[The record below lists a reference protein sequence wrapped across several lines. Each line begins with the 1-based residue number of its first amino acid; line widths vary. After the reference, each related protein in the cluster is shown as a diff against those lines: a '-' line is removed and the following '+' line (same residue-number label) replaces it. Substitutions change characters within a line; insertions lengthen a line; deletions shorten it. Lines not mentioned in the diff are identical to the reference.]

1 MSISPLVSS
10 SMPPQQ
16 TSLEEH
22 FKAGM
27 RRLASGVC
35 VVATAHEGRRHG
47 LTVTAVCALAAVPPS
62 ILVCINR
69 EASAHRPIEL
79 SRRLSVNV
87 LNVDQLEIAQRFA
100 GADGCSGE
108 ARFGFGDW
116 ISWPSG
122 TPMLADV
129 AASLD
134 CHVIESTECASHT
147 VFVCRVDAVALQG
160 AIQPLIYFDRSYA
173 SLLRL

>member
-1 MSISPLVSS
+1 MSTAPI
-10 SMPPQQ
+10 MPAGLQSQQ
-16 TSLEEH
+16 ASLEEH

-35 VVATAHEGRRHG
+35 VVATACHDRRYG
-47 LTVTAVCALAAVPPS
+47 MTVTAVCSLSAAPPS

-69 EASAHRPIEL
+69 DASAHRPIEL

-87 LNVDQLEIAQRFA
+87 LSVDQVEIAHHFSGA
-100 GADGCSGE
+100 GGCSGE
-108 ARFGFGDW
+108 ARFDHGDW

-122 TPMLADV
+122 TPMLPDA

-134 CHVIESTECASHT
+134 CHVIESTQCSSHT
-147 VFVCRVDAVALQG
+147 VFVCRVDAVALRG
-160 AIQPLIYFDRSYA
+160 AVQPLVYFDRSYA

>member
-1 MSISPLVSS
+1 VNIAPM
-10 SMPPQQ
+10 MPGLKPRQ
-16 TSLEEH
+16 TNLEEH

-35 VVATAHEGRRHG
+35 VVATTHQGCRYG
-47 LTVTAVCALAAVPPS
+47 MTVTAVCSLSAVPPS

-87 LNVDQLEIAQRFA
+87 LSVGQVEIAHHFSGA
-100 GADGCSGE
+100 GGCSGE
-108 ARFGFGDW
+108 DRFGYSDW

-122 TPMLADV
+122 TPMLPDA

-134 CHVIESTECASHT
+134 CRVSESTQCSSHT
-147 VFVCRVDAVALQG
+147 VFVCRVDAVALRG
-160 AIQPLIYFDRSYA
+160 AFQPLIYFDRSYA

>member
-1 MSISPLVSS
+1 MNIAPMQPATL
-10 SMPPQQ
+10 PPQQ
-16 TSLEEH
+16 TCLEEH

-35 VVATAHEGRRHG
+35 VVTTAHQGHRFG
-47 LTVTAVCALAAVPPS
+47 MTVTAVCSLSAVPPS

-69 EASAHRPIEL
+69 EASAHAPIEL

-87 LNVDQLEIAQRFA
+87 LSVDQVGIAHHFS
-100 GADGCSGE
+100 GGGGCSGE
-108 ARFGFGDW
+108 ARFGHGDW
-116 ISWPSG
+116 TSWPSG
-122 TPMLADV
+122 IPMLRDA

-134 CHVIESTECASHT
+134 CQVIESTQCSSHT
-147 VFVCRVDAVALQG
+147 VFVCRVDAVALRG
-160 AIQPLIYFDRSYA
+160 AFQPLVYFDRSYA